1 MPAFEEITPSDANDV
16 EHVFAPLTL
25 IGNEAKFVDRA
36 TGITVGYPVITVQTS
51 QPSKTSRLS
60 KVRVKVVMPVLETVN
75 ASTYNGITPAPTKAF
90 DLTFDAMFFLPERS
104 NLSQRKDLLAIVR
117 GVIDGELAA
126 TLVETQETIY

>member
-1 MPAFEEITPSDANDV
+1 MPAFEEITASDANDV

-60 KVRVKVVMPVLETVN
+60 KVRMKVVMPILETVN